1 MHRGWGVGVDGREG
15 LGRQSARSTF
25 WRGLLHIISCTYPSL
40 SKTFTVN
47 YPSRVRSRLRVQAPS
62 HCSSRLP
69 RFSLLLS
76 KTLRAIR
83 SPCFRSLS
91 CWRLFEFRAYEG
103 NNFSK
108 YQFSVD
114 WLLIGLAAMNSSLPV
129 EFYRQEDFGNG
140 RQTLG
145 DAQSLKTKNPLC
157 IWDRCNQFNQFYR

>member
-1 MHRGWGVGVDGREG
+1 MFQHAQGVGGG
-15 LGRQSARSTF
+15 GGWA
-25 WRGLLHIISCTYPSL
+25 WRIGTAKCEEHFLKRALAHYFAYLPISFKNLHHILPLQGEESPSG
-40 SKTFTVN
+40 TG
-47 YPSRVRSRLRVQAPS
+47 
-62 HCSSRLP
+62 RLP
-69 RFSLLLS
+69 RFCLLLS

-114 WLLIGLAAMNSSLPV
+114 WLLIGLVAMNSSLPV